1 MRQHT
6 YERRL
11 NWSECDPGG
20 IIFFPHY
27 ARWMVDGLNEMF
39 LGMGIDPNGPRGA
52 NVRGG
57 LPVLG
62 LSMKFATPPAL
73 HEIVTHQ
80 ITVIKVGGK
89 SIAFRH
95 RFLRGEELLME
106 AEETRVWA
114 EHPLDNPAGLRGLPV
129 PDDVRALLE
138 QSES

>member
-1 MRQHT
+1 MRHYT
-6 YERRL
+6 YDRRL

-39 LGMGIDPNGPRGA
+39 LGFGVDPTGPRGENA
-52 NVRGG
+52 LGG

-62 LSMKFATPPAL
+62 LSMKFVSAPAL
-73 HEIVTHQ
+73 HDTVTHQ
-80 ITVIKVGGK
+80 ITVMKVGGK
-89 SIAFRH
+89 SMAFQH
-95 RFLRGEELLME
+95 RFLRGDELLME

-114 EHPLDNPAGLRGLPV
+114 EHPLDNPRALRTRPV

-138 QSES
+138 EAN

>member
-1 MRQHT
+1 MRHYT
-6 YERRL
+6 YDRRL

-39 LGMGIDPNGPRGA
+39 LSMGIEPTGPRGENA
-52 NVRGG
+52 LGG

-62 LSMKFATPPAL
+62 LSMKFVSAPAL
-73 HEIVTHQ
+73 HETVTHR

-89 SIAFRH
+89 SMAFQH
-95 RFLRGEELLME
+95 RFLRGDELLME

-114 EHPLDNPAGLRGLPV
+114 EHPLDNPRALRTRQV

-138 QSES
+138 QAA

>member
-1 MRQHT
+1 MRHYT
-6 YERRL
+6 YDRRL

-27 ARWMVDGLNEMF
+27 ARWMVDGLIEMF
-39 LGMGIDPNGPRGA
+39 LSMGIDPTGPRGENA
-52 NVRGG
+52 LGG

-62 LSMKFATPPAL
+62 LSMKFVSAPAL
-73 HEIVTHQ
+73 HETVTHR

-89 SIAFRH
+89 SMAFQH
-95 RFLRGEELLME
+95 RFLRGDELLME

-114 EHPLDNPAGLRGLPV
+114 EHPLDNPRALRTRQV

-138 QSES
+138 QAA

>member
-1 MRQHT
+1 MRQYT

-39 LGMGIDPNGPRGA
+39 LSFGIDPTGPRGENA
-52 NVRGG
+52 LGG

-62 LSMKFATPPAL
+62 LSMKFVSAPAL
-73 HEIVTHQ
+73 HDTVTHQ
-80 ITVIKVGGK
+80 ITVTKVGGK
-89 SIAFRH
+89 SMAFQH
-95 RFLRGEELLME
+95 RFLRGDELLME
-106 AEETRVWA
+106 AQETRVWA
-114 EHPLDNPAGLRGLPV
+114 EHPFDNPRALRTRHV

-138 QSES
+138 QAA